1 MSDSSPSL
9 KKTLGAVQIAFYG
22 TGSMLGAGIYTLI
35 GKAAG
40 PLGSMVWLGF
50 AVAMVGALLT
60 GLSYAAVGGRYLR
73 AGGAAFVTQ
82 EAFGLKWLSYMVGL
96 AVMMSGLTSMATGAR
111 SIVEQIQRWCVLDGG
126 GFPDGW
132 VTVGAVLVVGLVG
145 LVVFRGIKESMWLN
159 MLCTT
164 VEAGG
169 LLFIIAVG
177 VRYWGKVSYVEL
189 PESTASAG
197 LAVISV
203 TVLQTAVLAFY
214 SFIGFEDILNVS
226 EEVKNPQR
234 DVPRGLISAMLI
246 TTCIYMAVAI
256 TAVSVVPWSELAQ
269 SKSPLMDVARR
280 AVPGLPGLDRVYLA
294 IAIFAIGNTALL
306 NYLMG
311 SRLLYG
317 MSQQGLMPA
326 VLGHVH
332 AVRHTPHVAV
342 VVLFGI
348 VTLLILSG
356 EVKQLAEATTLL
368 LLSVFTAVNLA
379 LLRLK
384 RMQRGEKVEGF
395 DVPALVPLLGA
406 LVCGALILVR
416 VVTAF
421 SSGNTQDQRAPLVAA
436 GILAVAL
443 ALYRVLRPRQV
454 V

>member
-1 MSDSSPSL
+1 
-9 KKTLGAVQIAFYG
+9 V
-22 TGSMLGAGIYTLI
+22 
-35 GKAAG
+35 
-40 PLGSMVWLGF
+40 
-50 AVAMVGALLT
+50 
-60 GLSYAAVGGRYLR
+60 
-73 AGGAAFVTQ
+73 
-82 EAFGLKWLSYMVGL
+82 
-96 AVMMSGLTSMATGAR
+96 
-111 SIVEQIQRWCVLDGG
+111 DGG
-126 GFPDGW
+126 GFADGW

-326 VLGHVH
+326 VLGRVH